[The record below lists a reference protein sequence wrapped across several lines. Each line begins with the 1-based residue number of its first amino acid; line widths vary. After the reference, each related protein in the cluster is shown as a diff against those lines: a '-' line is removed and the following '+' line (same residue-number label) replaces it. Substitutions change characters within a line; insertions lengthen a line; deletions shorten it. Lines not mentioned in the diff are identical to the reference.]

1 MKKNELFIVGSYKR
15 VQVSIEISNYRY
27 TPALRDLRGV
37 AWCVQLSATKQDA
50 LAKRLEQICD
60 MENLRC
66 DLSTL
71 RKLCDLC
78 ANDMRHSINTLQ
90 WAAVAS
96 NKTKRSITMKLIHE
110 VVEKEKGGAASIFEH
125 WSSILELS
133 KHVDAKGGIKN
144 TRERVFVIERI
155 AAEHGGE
162 ERFVSGLHANY
173 MVSLPIG
180 VIRKASSWFLF
191 YDDMQKI
198 IHSLQNWSVQKYA
211 SSFFVSLHLSLAT
224 HARVSIAYPQL
235 EQTIYQ
241 KSKES
246 EETISDVR
254 SCGHFGRQTQ
264 RNELVL
270 DILPYIVKIAQP
282 PIKPMNESL
291 YNQRE
296 LSIFNQTVSVMCD
309 YGLTYTATMIKDQIN
324 WLFTP
329 AIDVLTMFPLEEP
342 KRPYLANATRQLI
355 AHKITL
361 TRVRLADHTPQQQSE
376 RITTNTDK
384 IKEIIDTENQ
394 KKKKRLSAGAM
405 KRKEQGK
412 HSDVIFTH
420 QDGDSNAVKKKLIGR
435 FRIDQNTD
443 LTSDQL
449 VKLFE
454 NVQEIRGVLQI
465 WNSQLT
471 FVSFTKN
478 IKSITGDPLEN
489 VLSIV
494 NNTKMTA
501 VNLSS
506 LLYSNGKLE
515 IRNNQNLNL
524 QKTCS
529 AIHDVYFNYRVITG
543 NSFDCGCEIH
553 GIFKWPQVAS
563 FPENCI
569 VLYGD
574 LVLEEAPPPF
584 KVLYRLSSLT
594 KLYGFLRVRNTNLE
608 TLGFLQNLEAI
619 ESGPEAEYTIHI
631 ESNHYLRRLDLI
643 KLQSIKS
650 RNTDSIV
657 RIDDEF
663 CVDPAFVQ
671 LLAQSK
677 MKEIQDYHVK
687 TFCEADKIN
696 NPSIYCRGKLS
707 AVNDR
712 CNRYI
717 GDILYINN
725 DISDYNDIQNYTK
738 VPAADI
744 RKIQQFEMV
753 FGSILIEGSTL
764 KNVSLP
770 NLREIYQVSDASYDI
785 GYGFKN
791 SVGYK
796 AVMKFRRNDFLENI
810 SFPNLNVAYQNMY
823 FLHNANL
830 TKDETLCQT
839 LANQIA
845 NVSVIG
851 IDAEYDCRS
860 YLP

>member
-1 MKKNELFIVGSYKR
+1 MDDDYNVLSTGFDEDDGALHYPDDEGEQLAVVSNTENQIGQEVRNALEEVGYGTRKR
-15 VQVSIEISNYRY
+15 RLNDVEDVFDKYGRRSHPMDWFERSETVSINVLQNSQRNAAKRRALEVLEQQINETVVEAAKVNVRDDDEGERDGEQTISSLCERELQRRYQRKKEIMKNPPVDGSNWIGLWDVIDGKRFYIRTFRENQTATSLVESITQQATRSRVGYRAFQTICQEAENIRKTKEANRINEQESEFSQMMNESLPVHSESSLWVNKYEAKNFADLLSDSTVNRNILTWLKMWDECVFQRKVDNLLASLGEREKDVLQMDNGKIRRPSMKMLLLSGPAGLGKSTLARIVASQAGYATIDVNASDARTVADLNKVLEGAVKTSRTLDGDQRPACLILDEIDGTPIDTIRHLIRCLQATGKKAVRRPIIGICNNLY

-420 QDGDSNAVKKKLIGR
+420 QDGDSNAVKKKV
-435 FRIDQNTD
+435 T
-443 LTSDQL
+443 
-449 VKLFE
+449 
-454 NVQEIRGVLQI
+454 
-465 WNSQLT
+465 
-471 FVSFTKN
+471 
-478 IKSITGDPLEN
+478 
-489 VLSIV
+489 
-494 NNTKMTA
+494 
-501 VNLSS
+501 
-506 LLYSNGKLE
+506 
-515 IRNNQNLNL
+515 
-524 QKTCS
+524 
-529 AIHDVYFNYRVITG
+529 
-543 NSFDCGCEIH
+543 
-553 GIFKWPQVAS
+553 
-563 FPENCI
+563 
-569 VLYGD
+569 
-574 LVLEEAPPPF
+574 
-584 KVLYRLSSLT
+584 
-594 KLYGFLRVRNTNLE
+594 
-608 TLGFLQNLEAI
+608 
-619 ESGPEAEYTIHI
+619 
-631 ESNHYLRRLDLI
+631 
-643 KLQSIKS
+643 
-650 RNTDSIV
+650 
-657 RIDDEF
+657 
-663 CVDPAFVQ
+663 
-671 LLAQSK
+671 
-677 MKEIQDYHVK
+677 
-687 TFCEADKIN
+687 
-696 NPSIYCRGKLS
+696 
-707 AVNDR
+707 
-712 CNRYI
+712 
-717 GDILYINN
+717 
-725 DISDYNDIQNYTK
+725 
-738 VPAADI
+738 
-744 RKIQQFEMV
+744 IQQLNSII
-753 FGSILIEGSTL
+753 FGES
-764 KNVSLP
+764 
-770 NLREIYQVSDASYDI
+770 
-785 GYGFKN
+785 
-791 SVGYK
+791 
-796 AVMKFRRNDFLENI
+796 
-810 SFPNLNVAYQNMY
+810 
-823 FLHNANL
+823 
-830 TKDETLCQT
+830 
-839 LANQIA
+839 
-845 NVSVIG
+845 
-851 IDAEYDCRS
+851 
-860 YLP
+860 